1 MEGPSFGAFFYSNDE
16 KNEMSD
22 KHYLSKLPTWC
33 ADDAA
38 RIAAEDGI
46 NLSLNHLD
54 VLDAARHFYDQYGF
68 SPSMWPLCKTV
79 AEHCG
84 LDKGR
89 SIYLLQLFPGSPAK
103 LVARYAGLPKPKNC
117 I

>member
-1 MEGPSFGAFFYSNDE
+1 
-16 KNEMSD
+16 MSD
-22 KHYLSKLPTWC
+22 KNYLSKL
-33 ADDAA
+33 ADWSGDQAA
-38 RIAAEDGI
+38 SIAAEDAI
-46 NLSLNHLD
+46 ELNAEQLQ
-54 VLDAARHFYDQYGF
+54 VLRAARRFYDQYGF
-68 SPSMWPLCKTV
+68 SPSMRPLCKTV

-84 LDKGR
+84 LEKGR

>member
-1 MEGPSFGAFFYSNDE
+1 MLNR
-16 KNEMSD
+16 N
-22 KHYLSKLPTWC
+22 HYLSKLPAWS
-33 ADDAA
+33 ADDAT
-38 RIAAEDGI
+38 RIAAEAGI
-46 NLSLNHLD
+46 DLSASHLD
-54 VLDAARHFYDQYGF
+54 VLNAARRFYDQYGF
-68 SPSMWPLCKTV
+68 SPSMRPLCKTV

>member
-1 MEGPSFGAFFYSNDE
+1 
-16 KNEMSD
+16 MSD
-22 KHYLSKLPTWC
+22 KHYLSKL
-33 ADDAA
+33 ADWSEDQAA
-38 RIAAEDGI
+38 TTAAEDSI
-46 NLSLNHLD
+46 ALNAEHIQ
-54 VLDAARHFYDQYGF
+54 VLEAARGFYDQYGF
-68 SPSMWPLCKTV
+68 SPSMRPLCKTV

-84 LDKGR
+84 LEKGR

>member
-1 MEGPSFGAFFYSNDE
+1 
-16 KNEMSD
+16 MSD
-22 KHYLSKLPTWC
+22 KNYLSKL
-33 ADDAA
+33 ADWSGDQAA
-38 RIAAEDGI
+38 SIAAEDAI
-46 NLSLNHLD
+46 ELNAEQLQ
-54 VLDAARHFYDQYGF
+54 VLQAARRFYDQYGF
-68 SPSMWPLCKTV
+68 SPSMRPLCKTV